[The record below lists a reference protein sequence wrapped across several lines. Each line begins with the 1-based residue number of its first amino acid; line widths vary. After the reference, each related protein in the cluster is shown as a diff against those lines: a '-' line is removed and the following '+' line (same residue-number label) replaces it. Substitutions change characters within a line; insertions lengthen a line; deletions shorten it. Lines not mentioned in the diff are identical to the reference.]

1 MFRVSHEHRDIKGTE
16 EDMGG
21 KWKSRRPA
29 IRMMLSM
36 VGGRGLEPL
45 TPCV

>member
-21 KWKSRRPA
+21 KWKRKKACNRND
-29 IRMMLSM
+29 LKY
-36 VGGRGLEPL
+36 GGR
-45 TPCV
+45 